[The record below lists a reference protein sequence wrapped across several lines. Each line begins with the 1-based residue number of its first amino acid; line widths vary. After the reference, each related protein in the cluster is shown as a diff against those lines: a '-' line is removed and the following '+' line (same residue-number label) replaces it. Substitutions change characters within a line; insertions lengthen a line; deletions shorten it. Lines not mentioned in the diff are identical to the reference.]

1 MLTRK
6 NTIALLL
13 AAVVAPAAFAQS
25 DAVWVGGE
33 IGWTSRPVQ
42 STRTRADV
50 KAELLKFRANPML
63 SNAATYVGGEVG
75 YVEHRHTYKVQNG
88 VTVHTAPFAATMGMN
103 AASPYEGPAT
113 VRPGREPWAV
123 MPY

>member
-13 AAVVAPAAFAQS
+13 AVVAAPLAFAQA

-42 STRTRADV
+42 GTRTRAEV
-50 KAELLKFRANPML
+50 LAELQQFRANPIMADG
-63 SNAATYVGGEVG
+63 SRYVGGEQG
-75 YVEHRHTYKVQNG
+75 YVQHQHTYVVRDG
-88 VTVHTAPFAATMGMN
+88 AMVHTPPFTATMGIN
-103 AASPYEGPAT
+103 AASPYQRRDIP
-113 VRPGREPWAV
+113 PGREPWEV

>member
-13 AAVVAPAAFAQS
+13 AALAAPAALAQA

-33 IGWTSRPVQ
+33 IGWATRQ
-42 STRTRADV
+42 IQGNRTRAEV
-50 KAELLKFRANPML
+50 LAELKQFRANPVL
-63 SNAATYVGGEVG
+63 ADGSTYVGGERG
-75 YVEHRHTYKVQNG
+75 YVEHRHSYTIRDG
-88 VTVHTAPFAATMGMN
+88 AMVHTPPFAATMGIN
-103 AASPYEGPAT
+103 AASPYER
-113 VRPGREPWAV
+113 VERRPGREPWEV